1 MKQAS
6 TKELPVAGD
15 EQVTFTLAGVM
26 RGVRRALPVAVSVF
40 TVGLVFGV
48 LGRQAG
54 LSGVEATLMSALVFA
69 GASQF
74 VALSLWLIMPFPV
87 ITIILTT
94 LVVNLRHLLM
104 GASLRPWFA

>member
-1 MKQAS
+1 MTMKQVS
-6 TKELPVAGD
+6 IKELAVAGD
-15 EQVTFTLAGVM
+15 EHVTFTLAGVM

-48 LGRQAG
+48 LARRTR
-54 LSGVEATLMSALVFA
+54 LSWVEATLMSTLVFA

-74 VALSLWLIMPFPV
+74 VALSLWLILPFPA

-94 LVVNLRHLLM
+94 LVVNLRHL
-104 GASLRPWFA
+104 